1 MSRDNRRSQTL
12 DLKLNLS
19 LLPVRGAASRR
30 MGVADD
36 ASPGS
41 SCLTTAASSSSSE
54 AELGMRT
61 PVSTEAATPM
71 VLAGCRRC
79 LMYVMLSA
87 DDLKCPKCW
96 STALNFFHNTTTTAA
111 AAKNKKNSSKKSRM
125 S

>member
-1 MSRDNRRSQTL
+1 
-12 DLKLNLS
+12 
-19 LLPVRGAASRR
+19 

-54 AELGMRT
+54 A
-61 PVSTEAATPM
+61 EAATPM

-96 STALNFFHNTTTTAA
+96 STALNFFHNTTTTTAAAAA

>member
-19 LLPVRGAASRR
+19 LLPARGDASRR

-36 ASPGS
+36 ASPAS
-41 SCLTTAASSSSSE
+41 SCLTTAASSSE
-54 AELGMRT
+54 AELGMMT
-61 PVSTEAATPM
+61 PVSTEVATPM
-71 VLAGCRRC
+71 VLAGCQRC

-96 STALNFFHNTTTTAA
+96 STALNFFHNTTT
-111 AAKNKKNSSKKSRM
+111 KNKKNSSKKSRM
-125 S
+125 C